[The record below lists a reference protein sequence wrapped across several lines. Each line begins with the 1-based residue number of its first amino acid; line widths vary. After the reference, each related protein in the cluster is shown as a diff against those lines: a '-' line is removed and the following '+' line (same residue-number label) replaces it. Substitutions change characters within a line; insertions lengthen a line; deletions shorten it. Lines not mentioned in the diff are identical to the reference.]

1 MTFKSIKTRTLTSL
15 LPVIVLSMVVLTG
28 ISYFGLKNTIT
39 EEIRGKMI
47 NQLSSNSEEIKKKL
61 FKHGEITEALSKAVE
76 VSQGIFTKDNYV
88 SLISKL
94 AETNDETFGVGVMF
108 EPYKFDGSS
117 NFMGPYV
124 YKDNG
129 KVMYTEDYSNG
140 NINYFGESWYKL
152 GLESKNPIEWSDVYI
167 DQSTKVSMITSVSPI
182 YDKNNTIL
190 GVATSDIS
198 LTTIQEMIKNIK
210 VGNLGKAF
218 LVDDTGTYI
227 ADKDEKKVMSK
238 KIIEEENPTL
248 ATLGKEILQNK
259 NGESSFEDENGV
271 NNVYYMN
278 IPEVKWTIGI
288 VIPQS
293 ELYAPVK
300 ALLYK
305 LIAIALVTVLLSVV
319 VVLIFT
325 KHLTKNITKVNNF
338 AMAIAKGDLTENLKI
353 RSKDEIGQMSA
364 NLNKMSDNLKNIIK
378 IILENSQD
386 MSAASEELSAT
397 VEEMTAK
404 IGTVSSS
411 TNEISNSAQEA
422 SAASEEITASVEE
435 VNSSI
440 QELSNKASDGS
451 FEANNISKRAAEV
464 SVKAQESNDKARML
478 YQEKEESIVK
488 AIEQGKVVNDI
499 VKMAEAIASIS
510 DQTNLLA
517 LNAAIE
523 AARAG
528 ESGRGFAVV
537 AEEVRKLA
545 EQSAGEVMHIQDTI
559 GKVQWA
565 FNNLSENSS
574 GILKFINENVIRDY
588 ELLVGLGKQYN
599 DDAEFVSRMSEDI
612 AAMSEEIT
620 ATVNQIDDAIQSM
633 AENSQAT
640 SENTVEILNSINE
653 TVQGM
658 EQISQAAENQANL
671 AQKLNEMINQFKM

>member
-15 LPVIVLSMVVLTG
+15 LPVIILAMVFLTG
-28 ISYFGLKNTIT
+28 LSYFGLKNTIT
-39 EEIRGKMI
+39 EEIKGKMI

-61 FKHGEITEALSKAVE
+61 FKHGQITQSLSKTVE
-76 VSQGIFTKDNYV
+76 ASYGKFNASTK
-88 SLISKL
+88 
-94 AETNDETFGVGVMF
+94 
-108 EPYKFDGSS
+108 
-117 NFMGPYV
+117 FMGPYA

-129 KVMYTEDYSNG
+129 KAKYTDQYSNG
-140 NINYFGESWYKL
+140 TVDYFQEPWYKV
-152 GLESKNPIEWSDVYI
+152 GVDSKNPIEWSSAYT
-167 DQSTKVSMITSVSPI
+167 DQVTKISMITSTSPI
-182 YDKNNTIL
+182 YDKDNNFI
-190 GVATSDIS
+190 GVATADIN
-198 LTTIQEMIKNIK
+198 LTTIQGMIKNIK
-210 VGNLGKAF
+210 VGTLGNAF
-218 LVDDTGTYI
+218 LIDDTGTYI
-227 ADKDEKKVMSK
+227 AANDEKKVMSK
-238 KIIEEENPTL
+238 KITEEENASL
-248 ATLGKEILQNK
+248 ATLGKEILQKK
-259 NGESSFEDENGV
+259 NGESFFEDENGI

-300 ALLYK
+300 ALLYR
-305 LIAIALVTVLLSVV
+305 LIAIALVTVLLSVA

-325 KHLTKNITKVNNF
+325 RYLTKNITKVNNF

-353 RSKDEIGQMSA
+353 ASKDEIGQMSV
-364 NLNKMSDNLKNIIK
+364 NLNKMRDNLKNIVK

-386 MSAASEELSAT
+386 MSASSEELSAT
-397 VEEMTAK
+397 VDEMTDK
-404 IGTVSSS
+404 IGTVSNS
-411 TNEISNSAQEA
+411 TNEISNSSQEA

-464 SVKAQESNDKARML
+464 SVKAQESSDKTRML

-488 AIEQGKVVNDI
+488 AIEQGKVVSDI
-499 VKMAEAIASIS
+499 VKMADAIASIS

-545 EQSAGEVMHIQDTI
+545 EQSASAVVHIQGTI
-559 GKVQWA
+559 GKVQSA
-565 FNNLSENSS
+565 FNNLSENSA

-588 ELLVGLGKQYN
+588 EFLVDLGKQYN
-599 DDAEFVSRMSEDI
+599 DDAGFVSRMSEDI

-620 ATVNQIDDAIQSM
+620 ATVNQIDDAIQNM

-640 SENTVEILNSINE
+640 SENTVEILSNINE